1 MFEELLKKKSV
12 YDTIEEVSKDILN
25 GFCEDT
31 DLFYIPMIDFVYY
44 FKEAYET
51 EYRKMKEQKSLP
63 LIFIMVQQQTYTKM
77 NTSLICLETTI
88 SYTEKVKI
96 NVEEMKEN
104 ILELCKE
111 YGSLTL
117 HRHCILQISN
127 GEDFE
132 IADYADFNFDTMDE
146 KLLEEFLKAAF
157 LTHYAE
163 LEICFQNEENRI
175 YILHVLWNQTVQKTL
190 KLETTMNNPTLHC
203 KVVGSFMSS

>member
-1 MFEELLKKKSV
+1 MNYRKMFEELLKKKSV
-12 YDTIEEVSKDILN
+12 YDAMEEVSNDILD
-25 GFCEDT
+25 GFCEDP
-31 DLFYIPMIDFVYY
+31 DSFYTSMIDFVYY
-44 FKEAYET
+44 FKENYET
-51 EYRKMKEQKSLP
+51 EYGKMKKQNSLP
-63 LIFIMVQQQTYTKM
+63 LIFTMVEQQTYTKM

-88 SYTEKVKI
+88 HYTEIVKN

-117 HRHCILQISN
+117 HRHCILQIPN

-132 IADYADFNFDTMDE
+132 IADHADFNFDTMDE

-163 LEICFQNEENRI
+163 LEMFFQNEENRR
-175 YILHVLWNQTVQKTL
+175 YILHIIWNQTVQKTL
-190 KLETTMNNPTLHC
+190 KLETTMEENLE
-203 KVVGSFMSS
+203 